1 MERAFHRGLRGCEGL
16 RIVGNMFRRI
26 LLFVLAS
33 SVFCTAADG
42 DAAKEARFLKNT
54 RQLIYEGKRSGEG
67 YFSRDGKRLIFQS
80 EREEGNPFYQIYL
93 LDLETGDTERVS
105 PGKGKTTWAKTGE
118 VLYIRGLVNALIS
131 ADIRTDIADGACYND
146 TFVEVAAARARRP

>member
-1 MERAFHRGLRGCEGL
+1 MIWVERAFHRGLRGCGGL

-67 YFSRDGKRLIFQS
+67 IF
-80 EREEGNPFYQIYL
+80 
-93 LDLETGDTERVS
+93 
-105 PGKGKTTWAKTGE
+105 
-118 VLYIRGLVNALIS
+118 
-131 ADIRTDIADGACYND
+131 
-146 TFVEVAAARARRP
+146 RRMGSG